1 MQDRY
6 LCCPPTFSLAQ
17 QCPPH
22 FFILES
28 PLLKP
33 KVTPL
38 PGGSVEP
45 RLENTGVDCSLKDL
59 VRYSFLGHSGHM
71 AELT

>member
-6 LCCPPTFSLAQ
+6 LCCPLYFFLGATV
-17 QCPPH
+17 PPH

-28 PLLKP
+28 PLLKL